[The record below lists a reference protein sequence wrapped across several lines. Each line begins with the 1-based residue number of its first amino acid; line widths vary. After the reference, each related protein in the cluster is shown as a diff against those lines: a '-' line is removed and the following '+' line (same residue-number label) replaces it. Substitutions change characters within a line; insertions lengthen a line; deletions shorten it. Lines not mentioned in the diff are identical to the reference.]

1 MKYLLKDI
9 IGLMDFRELVKL
21 RGDIEGGSVYLRQLV
36 EENIREK
43 KEKHNKFC
51 ITCGNRINPY
61 LPSNFT
67 LLIGPEDDQRKAS
80 FCALDCIQYFLEHT
94 NQRVQEEEVQD
105 YGKQR

>member
-1 MKYLLKDI
+1 MRYLLKDI

-21 RGDIEGGSVYLRQLV
+21 RSDIDSGAIYLRQIV

-51 ITCGNRINPY
+51 MPCGNRVNPY

-67 LLIGPEDDQRKAS
+67 LVIGAEDDQRKAS
-80 FCALDCIQYFLEHT
+80 FCALDCIQYFLEHA
-94 NQRVQEEEVQD
+94 NKVQEEEVQD
-105 YGKQR
+105 YGKQG